1 MKTIH
6 LLTAVC
12 LGVFANPVFAEEGQ
26 QPEKPGM
33 DMKSSMPMHGEK
45 DCEMMSMKNPEKMEK
60 MEKMEE
66 MEEMMQRKQK
76 HMQTMENRLANIEE
90 LLKQLVELQKQK
102 GSAQ

>member
-12 LGVFANPVFAEEGQ
+12 LGVFANPVFAQEGQ

-45 DCEMMSMKNPEKMEK
+45 DCEMMSMKNLEKMEK
-60 MEKMEE
+60 

-90 LLKQLVELQKQK
+90 LLRQLVELQKHK